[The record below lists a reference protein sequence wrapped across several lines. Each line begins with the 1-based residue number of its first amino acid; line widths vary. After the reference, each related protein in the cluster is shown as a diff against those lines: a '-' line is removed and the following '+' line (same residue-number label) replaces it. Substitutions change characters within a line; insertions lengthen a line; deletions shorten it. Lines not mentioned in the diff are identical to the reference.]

1 MKHFALAG
9 GLTAGLASVALAITY
24 AGSPGD
30 PFERCRGDHGIAVD
44 ELGANFTLMDETG
57 QSVSS
62 NDLVTQP
69 TIVYFGYT
77 FCPDVC
83 PMDNMRNAEAAMML
97 EEDGIDLQTVFISVD
112 PDRDTPEVL
121 RDFTDIF
128 HPEMIGLTGSAE
140 AIAEVAEEFHTF
152 YQIHEPDF
160 DGYYLIDHSTYS
172 YILMPELGVV
182 EVIERS
188 DPAFDVADRAACIV
202 EASA

>member
-1 MKHFALAG
+1 MKHIALAG
-9 GLTAGLASVALAITY
+9 GLTAGLGSVALAITY

-44 ELGANFTLMDETG
+44 EIGASFTLMDETG
-57 QSVSS
+57 QSVTSS
-62 NDLVTQP
+62 DLVTRP
-69 TIVYFGYT
+69 TILYFGYT

-97 EEDGIDLQTVFISVD
+97 EEDGIDVQTLFISVD

-128 HPEMIGLTGSAE
+128 HPEMIGLTGSPE
-140 AIAEVAEEFHTF
+140 TLAEVAGAFHSF

-202 EASA
+202 ESAA

>member
-1 MKHFALAG
+1 MKHIALAG

-44 ELGANFTLMDETG
+44 EIGGSFTLIDETG
-57 QSVSS
+57 QTVTSS
-62 NDLVTQP
+62 DLVTRP
-69 TIVYFGYT
+69 TILYFGYT

-97 EEDGIDLQTVFISVD
+97 EADGIEVQTLFISVD

-140 AIAEVAEEFHTF
+140 ALAEAAAAFHSF

-182 EVIERS
+182 DVVERT

-202 EASA
+202 ESAA